1 MGLSVLRDF
10 FMPIPMSEQRKKA
23 RVAAFSVISNTVLV
37 LFKAI
42 VGVLIGSV
50 SVLSEAIHS
59 GMDLIA
65 ALIAFFAV
73 RIAGRAADEEH
84 PFGHTKVENISA
96 AVEALLI
103 FAAAIWIIIEAVRK
117 LINPRPIETVG
128 WGVGIMLVSTI
139 ANLVVSRLLFKVGKE
154 TDSAALTA
162 DAWHLRTDVYTS
174 VGVMA
179 GLGIIWLGGFFF
191 PGLNLTW
198 IDPVAAIAVAGLIL
212 HAAYDLTKRAVQDL
226 VDQSIPIEEK
236 KWMQN
241 YLSALYPTVR
251 SFHRLR
257 TRKAGATRFINLH
270 LALDSKLTVSESHAI
285 GDQIVA
291 DFKKHFPHDVDVI
304 VHIEPCDGVCSPA
317 CESGCLLSDE
327 EQKAARTTTE
337 PGGKTN

>member
-1 MGLSVLRDF
+1 
-10 FMPIPMSEQRKKA
+10 MSEQRKKS
-23 RVAAFSVISNTVLV
+23 RVAALSVISNSVLV
-37 LFKAI
+37 LLKAI
-42 VGVLIGSV
+42 VGILIGSV

-59 GMDLIA
+59 GMDLVA

-174 VGVMA
+174 VGVMS
-179 GLGIIWLGGFFF
+179 GLGIIWLGSFFF

-198 IDPVAAIAVAGLIL
+198 IDPVAAIAVAGLII
-212 HAAYDLTKRAVQDL
+212 HAAYDLTRRAVQDL
-226 VDQSIPIEEK
+226 VDQSIPVEEK
-236 KWMQN
+236 EWMQN
-241 YLSALYPTVR
+241 YLS
-251 SFHRLR
+251 S
-257 TRKAGATRFINLH
+257 
-270 LALDSKLTVSESHAI
+270 
-285 GDQIVA
+285 
-291 DFKKHFPHDVDVI
+291 
-304 VHIEPCDGVCSPA
+304 
-317 CESGCLLSDE
+317 
-327 EQKAARTTTE
+327 
-337 PGGKTN
+337 

>member
-1 MGLSVLRDF
+1 
-10 FMPIPMSEQRKKA
+10 MSEQRKKT
-23 RVAAFSVISNTVLV
+23 RVAALSVASNSLLV
-37 LFKAI
+37 IFKLI
-42 VGVLIGSV
+42 VGILIGSV

-59 GMDLIA
+59 GMDLVA

-73 RIAGRAADEEH
+73 RIAGRVADEEH

-103 FAAAIWIIIEAVRK
+103 FAAAVWIIIEAVEK
-117 LINPRPIETVG
+117 LINPSPIETVG

-139 ANLVVSRLLFKVGKE
+139 ANLVVSRLLFKVGRE

-174 VGVMA
+174 VGVTA

-191 PGLNLTW
+191 PSVNLNW
-198 IDPVAAIAVAGLIL
+198 IDPVAAIAVAGLII
-212 HAAYDLTKRAVQDL
+212 HAAYDLTRRAVQDL

-236 KWMQN
+236 EWMQN
-241 YLSALYPTVR
+241 YLSSLYPTVR
-251 SFHRLR
+251 SSHRLR

-327 EQKAARTTTE
+327 EQKAARTTPE
-337 PGGKTN
+337 NNSK

>member
-1 MGLSVLRDF
+1 
-10 FMPIPMSEQRKKA
+10 MSKLMNEQGKKS
-23 RVAAFSVISNTVLV
+23 RVAALSVISNTVLV
-37 LFKAI
+37 LFKAA
-42 VGVLIGSV
+42 VGILIGSV

-59 GMDLIA
+59 GMDLVA

-84 PFGHTKVENISA
+84 PFGHTKVENISGGI
-96 AVEALLI
+96 EALLI
-103 FAAAIWIIIEAVRK
+103 IVAAVWIIYAAVQK
-117 LINPRPIETVG
+117 LINPHPLETVG

-139 ANLVVSRLLFKVGKE
+139 ANLIVSQQLFKVGKE
-154 TDSAALTA
+154 TDSAALLA
-162 DAWHLRTDVYTS
+162 DGWHLRTDVYTS
-174 VGVMA
+174 AGVMV
-179 GLGIIWLGGFFF
+179 GLGLIWLGGYVF
-191 PGLNLTW
+191 PSLNLVW
-198 IDPVAAIAVAGLIL
+198 LDPVIAIAVAGLIL

>member
-1 MGLSVLRDF
+1 
-10 FMPIPMSEQRKKA
+10 MSEQRKKS
-23 RVAAFSVISNTVLV
+23 RVATLSVASNGILV
-37 LFKAI
+37 IFKLI

-59 GMDLIA
+59 GMDLVA
-65 ALIAFFAV
+65 ALISFFAV
-73 RIAGRAADEEH
+73 RIAGKAADEEH

-96 AVEALLI
+96 AIEALLI

-117 LINPRPIETVG
+117 LITPHPIETVS
-128 WGVGIMLVSTI
+128 WGVGVMLISAI
-139 ANLVVSRLLFKVGKE
+139 ANLIVSRLLFKVGKE

-162 DAWHLRTDVYTS
+162 DGWHLRTDVYTS

-179 GLGIIWLGGFFF
+179 GLGIIWLGGFLF

-198 IDPVAAIAVAGLIL
+198 IDPVAAIAVAGLII
-212 HAAYDLTKRAVQDL
+212 HAAYDLTRRAIQDL
-226 VDQSIPIEEK
+226 IDQSIPVEEK
-236 KWMQN
+236 EWMQN
-241 YLSALYPTVR
+241 YLSSLYPTVR

-270 LALDSKLTVSESHAI
+270 LAVDSKLTVAESHSI

-291 DFKKHFPHDVDVI
+291 DFKKHFPHDVDVM

-317 CESGCLLSDE
+317 CESGCLLSAE
-327 EQKAARTTTE
+327 EQKAAKASL
-337 PGGKTN
+337 GNIAK

>member
-1 MGLSVLRDF
+1 
-10 FMPIPMSEQRKKA
+10 MSEQRKKSK
-23 RVAAFSVISNTVLV
+23 VAALSVISNTVLV
-37 LFKAI
+37 VFKAI
-42 VGVLIGSV
+42 VGILIGSV

-103 FAAAIWIIIEAVRK
+103 FIAAIWIIVEAVRK

-128 WGVGIMLVSTI
+128 WGVGIMLVSSI

-179 GLGIIWLGGFFF
+179 GLGIIWIGSFFF

-198 IDPVAAIAVAGLIL
+198 IDPVAAIAVAFLII
-212 HAAYDLTKRAVQDL
+212 HAAYDLTRRAVQDL
-226 VDQSIPIEEK
+226 VDQSMPVEEK
-236 KWMQN
+236 EWMQN
-241 YLSALYPTVR
+241 YLSSLYPTVR

-327 EQKAARTTTE
+327 EQKAV
-337 PGGKTN
+337 KTKPANDSK

>member
-1 MGLSVLRDF
+1 
-10 FMPIPMSEQRKKA
+10 MSEQRKKS
-23 RVAAFSVISNTVLV
+23 RVATLSVASNSVLV
-37 LFKAI
+37 IFKLI

-59 GMDLIA
+59 GMDLVA
-65 ALIAFFAV
+65 ALISFFAV
-73 RIAGRAADEEH
+73 RIAGKAADEEH

-96 AVEALLI
+96 AIEALLI

-117 LINPRPIETVG
+117 LITPHPIETVS
-128 WGVGIMLVSTI
+128 WGVGVMLISAI
-139 ANLVVSRLLFKVGKE
+139 ANLIVSRLLFKVGKE

-162 DAWHLRTDVYTS
+162 DGWHLRTDVYTS

-179 GLGIIWLGGFFF
+179 GLGIIWLGGFLF

-198 IDPVAAIAVAGLIL
+198 IDPVTAIAVAGLII
-212 HAAYDLTKRAVQDL
+212 HAAYDLTRRAIQDL
-226 VDQSIPIEEK
+226 IDQSIPIEEK
-236 KWMQN
+236 EWMQN
-241 YLSALYPTVR
+241 YLSSLYPTVR

-270 LALDSKLTVSESHAI
+270 LAVDSKLTVAESHSI

-291 DFKKHFPHDVDVI
+291 VFKKHFPHDVDVM

-317 CESGCLLSDE
+317 CESGCLLNE
-327 EQKAARTTTE
+327 EEKKAA
-337 PGGKTN
+337 KTAGQDSTK

>member
-1 MGLSVLRDF
+1 
-10 FMPIPMSEQRKKA
+10 MPKAMSEQRKKS
-23 RVAAFSVISNTVLV
+23 RVAALSVISNTVLV

-42 VGVLIGSV
+42 VGILIGSV

-59 GMDLIA
+59 GMDLVA

-73 RIAGRAADEEH
+73 RIAGKAADEEH

-96 AVEALLI
+96 AIEALLI
-103 FAAAIWIIIEAVRK
+103 FTAAVWIIYEAVQR

-139 ANLVVSRLLFKVGKE
+139 ANLVVSHLLFKVGKE
-154 TDSAALTA
+154 TDSAALMA
-162 DAWHLRTDVYTS
+162 DGWHLRTDVYTS

-179 GLGIIWLGGFFF
+179 GLGIIWLGAYFF

-198 IDPVAAIAVAGLIL
+198 IDPIAAIAVAGLIL
-212 HAAYDLTKRAVQDL
+212 HTAYDLTRRATQDL
-226 VDQSIPIEEK
+226 VDQSIPVEEK
-236 KWMQN
+236 QWVRN

-251 SFHRLR
+251 SSHRLR

-285 GDQIVA
+285 GDKIVA

-304 VHIEPCDGVCSPA
+304 VHIEPCDGVCSTA
-317 CESGCLLSDE
+317 CKSGCLLSDE
-327 EQKAARTTTE
+327 EQKAARTN
-337 PGGKTN
+337 PGNVAK

>member
-1 MGLSVLRDF
+1 
-10 FMPIPMSEQRKKA
+10 MSEQSKKS
-23 RVAAFSVISNTVLV
+23 RVAALSVASNSVLV
-37 LFKAI
+37 VFKLI
-42 VGVLIGSV
+42 VGVVIGSV

-59 GMDLIA
+59 GTDLIA

-73 RIAGRAADEEH
+73 KMSGKAADEEH

-96 AVEALLI
+96 AIEALLI
-103 FAAAIWIIIEAVRK
+103 FAAAVWIIVEAVRK
-117 LINPRPIETVG
+117 LISPRPIETVG
-128 WGVGIMLVSTI
+128 WGVGVMLISTI
-139 ANLVVSRLLFKVGKE
+139 ANLIVSQMLFKIGKE

-191 PGLNLTW
+191 PALNLSW
-198 IDPVAAIAVAGLIL
+198 IDPVAAIAVAGLII
-212 HAAYDLTKRAVQDL
+212 HAAYDLTRHSVQDL
-226 VDQSIPIEEK
+226 VDQSIPEEEK
-236 KWMQN
+236 QWMQN
-241 YLSALYPTVR
+241 YLSSLYPTVR

-270 LALDSKLTVSESHAI
+270 LALDSKLTVAESHAI
-285 GDQIVA
+285 GDKIVA

-327 EQKAARTTTE
+327 EQAAARAHVDGTA
-337 PGGKTN
+337 K

>member
-1 MGLSVLRDF
+1 
-10 FMPIPMSEQRKKA
+10 MSEQRKKT
-23 RVAAFSVISNTVLV
+23 RVAALSVASNSVLV
-37 LFKAI
+37 VFKLI
-42 VGVLIGSV
+42 VGILIGSV

-59 GMDLIA
+59 GMDLVA

-73 RIAGRAADEEH
+73 RIAGRVADEEH

-103 FAAAIWIIIEAVRK
+103 FAAAVWIIIEAVEK
-117 LINPRPIETVG
+117 LLNPSPIETVG
-128 WGVGIMLVSTI
+128 WGVGIMFVSTI

-179 GLGIIWLGGFFF
+179 GLGTIWLGGLFF
-191 PGLNLTW
+191 PSVNLTW
-198 IDPVAAIAVAGLIL
+198 IDPIAAIAVAGLII
-212 HAAYDLTKRAVQDL
+212 HAAYDLTRRAVQDL
-226 VDQSIPIEEK
+226 VDQSIPVEEK
-236 KWMQN
+236 EWMQN
-241 YLSALYPTVR
+241 YLSSLYPTVR
-251 SFHRLR
+251 SSHRLR

-327 EQKAARTTTE
+327 EQKAA
-337 PGGKTN
+337 KTNPENIAR

>member
-1 MGLSVLRDF
+1 MLK
-10 FMPIPMSEQRKKA
+10 MSEQRKKS
-23 RVAAFSVISNTVLV
+23 RVAALSVISNAVLV

-42 VGVLIGSV
+42 VGILIGSV

-59 GMDLIA
+59 GMDLVA

-73 RIAGRAADEEH
+73 RIAGRAADEDH

-96 AVEALLI
+96 AIEALLI
-103 FAAAIWIIIEAVRK
+103 FAAAVWIISEAVQR

-128 WGVGIMLVSTI
+128 WGVGIMLISTI
-139 ANLVVSRLLFKVGKE
+139 ANLIVSRLLFKVGKE
-154 TDSAALTA
+154 TDSAALLA
-162 DAWHLRTDVYTS
+162 DGWHLRTDVYTS

-198 IDPVAAIAVAGLIL
+198 IDPIAAIAVAGLII
-212 HAAYDLTKRAVQDL
+212 HAAYDLTKHAVQDL
-226 VDQSIPIEEK
+226 VDQSMPIEEK

-251 SFHRLR
+251 SSHRLR

-270 LALDSKLTVSESHAI
+270 LALDSKLTVSESHSI
-285 GDQIVA
+285 GDRIVA

-304 VHIEPCDGVCSPA
+304 VHIEPCDGVCSTA
-317 CESGCLLSDE
+317 CKSGCLLSDE
-327 EQKAARTTTE
+327 EQKAVVTDGQNGHTI
-337 PGGKTN
+337 N